1 MRLLR
6 HNPLWAAAVVFSLA
20 IGIGA
25 TVTIAAAVNA
35 LLLYRIP
42 APNPQ
47 QLVELEHS
55 IGGRGM
61 EYNLAN
67 YRHLAEA
74 TTHFAQLAAYR
85 PAHAFQLDNERLWGQ
100 QVTANYFQTL
110 QLTPL
115 IGRPPADPTEVLL
128 SEPFW
133 RRRFAA
139 APNIVGQSIRLN
151 GRPGTVS
158 GVAPPGFRGV
168 NAGYLPA
175 LWQLLP
181 KVNEAEIGVTLFA
194 RLQPQIDPKQAQ
206 SAIDL
211 AIARVDAHYPVAENW
226 LLSGPRKIKLEP
238 AGQFLSNFRDLA
250 KTLLQL
256 LGALSIF
263 VLLIACANAANLQL
277 ARGAA
282 RQQEL
287 ATRRALGATR
297 SRLVKQLIGE
307 SLILGLAGGTLGLAL
322 THTLL
327 NSIATFPLP
336 ELPTVL
342 DLTIPINWPI
352 ALFTLA
358 LTLAATV
365 TSGALAAWRT
375 TSPHPHKNHLRDA
388 LVIAQVALTV
398 VLTIATA
405 LLLRSL
411 HNAQQLNPGFHPEQT
426 TFAQFDPVLERIP
439 VEPLVREL
447 LQTPGTAVSN
457 SVPLTLGGWST
468 DLGIKPQ
475 FIAQYSISAGF
486 FDALKI
492 PITAGRDFAPTGD
505 KNRVLINQK
514 LAQIL
519 FKSDNPI
526 GRRIG
531 KQSELEVIGVVPNH
545 ANFFLGEAPEPI
557 IYQPLFQE
565 PVTGPLTLLVR
576 NGLLPRARTTFFHIR
591 TGNDQLASAL
601 FVPRA
606 TSALITA
613 FGAAALLLPAIG
625 LYALIAYSVA
635 RRTKELGVRVALGA
649 TPKNI
654 LQTVLK
660 RAAVLTITGLAIGAT
675 LAHWTSHLLEEA
687 VYGIAPTDPPAYLA
701 AAAIFLTIATLAA
714 LIPARRATT
723 IQPTEALRHE

>member
-6 HNPLWAAAVVFSLA
+6 HNPLWAAAVVLSLA

-25 TVTIAAAVNA
+25 TATIAAAVNA

-85 PAHAFQLDNERLWGQ
+85 PAHAYHLDNERLWGQ

-128 SEPFW
+128 SEPVW

-139 APNIVGQSIRLN
+139 DPNIVGHAIRLN
-151 GRPGTVS
+151 GRPATVS

-175 LWQLLP
+175 LWQLIP
-181 KVNEAEIGVTLFA
+181 KANEAEIGVTLFA
-194 RLQPQIDPKQAQ
+194 RLHPQIDPKQAQ
-206 SAIDL
+206 SAVDL

-250 KTLLQL
+250 KLLLQL
-256 LGALSIF
+256 LGALSLF

-277 ARGAA
+277 A
-282 RQQEL
+282 
-287 ATRRALGATR
+287 TRRALGATR
-297 SRLVKQLIGE
+297 WHLTKQLITE
-307 SLILGLAGGTLGLAL
+307 SLTLGLAGGALGLAL

-327 NSIATFPLP
+327 KAISTFPLP

-358 LTLAATV
+358 LTLTATV

-375 TSPHPHKNHLRDA
+375 TSPQPHKHHLRDA
-388 LVIAQVALTV
+388 LVIAQIALTV

-411 HNAQQLNPGFHPEQT
+411 HNAQQLNPGFHPQQT
-426 TFAQFDPVLERIP
+426 TFAQFDPVLEGIP

-447 LQTPGTAVSN
+447 LQSPGTAVSN

-514 LAQIL
+514 LAAIL
-519 FKSDNPI
+519 FKSANPI

-531 KQSELEVIGVVPNH
+531 KKSELEVIGVVANH
-545 ANFFLGEAPEPI
+545 ANFFLGEDPEPI
-557 IYQPLFQE
+557 VYQPLFQE
-565 PVTGPLTLLVR
+565 PVTGPLTLSIR
-576 NGLLPRARTTFFHIR
+576 NGPLPRARTTFFHIR

-606 TSALITA
+606 TSALITT
-613 FGAAALLLPAIG
+613 FGAAALLLTAIG
-625 LYALIAYSVA
+625 LYALIGYSVA
-635 RRTKELGVRVALGA
+635 RRTKELGIRVALGA
-649 TPKNI
+649 TPTNI

-660 RAAVLTITGLAIGAT
+660 RAAILTITGLAIGAT
-675 LAHWTSHLLEEA
+675 LAHWTSQLLEEA
-687 VYGIAPTDPPAYLA
+687 IYGITPTDPPAYLA
-701 AAAIFLTIATLAA
+701 ATATFLLIATAAA